1 MKLQLDEI
9 NYQKIKNEIPGLQVS
24 TTDKIKKLGKWYIT
38 SWHVSAS
45 NKNVEGSRNSA
56 KSH

>member
-24 TTDKIKKLGKWYIT
+24 TTDKIKKLGK
-38 SWHVSAS
+38 
-45 NKNVEGSRNSA
+45 
-56 KSH
+56 